1 MTPVKD
7 LKKSLQQVF
16 FHCAGDGPSQLL
28 ESDDPRDGE
37 CGQAATFHSEDEIY
51 SVYSVDEI
59 YSVDSL
65 DD

>member
-1 MTPVKD
+1 MTDLDLQIVIWQKKLPNNLTPVKD

-37 CGQAATFHSEDEIY
+37 CGEALISASK
-51 SVYSVDEI
+51 
-59 YSVDSL
+59 
-65 DD
+65 